1 MYLKRLVLL
10 IVCVFLTLCKCEKTK
25 CKYVNRDQTQASRT
39 VIVSST
45 TQETRGALTKEAYN
59 DAEATTSVVKTEAI
73 TKTEKHLTE
82 TLRDEYLAHGQKDT
96 TEDFSAVTTLVE
108 SSCGL
113 ELKPYQGKS
122 K

>member
-59 DAEATTSVVKTEAI
+59 DVTTSVVKTEAI

-82 TLRDEYLAHGQKDT
+82 TLTDEYLARGQKDT
-96 TEDFSAVTTLVE
+96 TEDFSAVTTPVE

-113 ELKPYQGKS
+113 ELKPYHGKS